1 MKKAL
6 LLSVL
11 AVATLT
17 ACGGTANNEAK
28 ETVEAALNE
37 ITLNETYNEDFTLT
51 TSGLGGVTISWT
63 SSDTDVISISGG
75 EATVSRPTDED
86 ASVTLTATATYEEYS
101 QNKTFTVTVEQLE
114 IGEYLSVEEAYALPV
129 EESTKYNF
137 RGIVTGF
144 VYNAS
149 GRAGCLITDNTGT
162 IYVFGSTMAKQVKK
176 GDDIFFAAERDDY
189 FGAAQLAYPDLNMVI
204 GSGKDYSTEAFTT
217 GKTVEEVYGMSRDE
231 EQKFGLIG
239 NVYVASAT
247 ITWYQGSSYNS
258 WEVEDPKTGAYIA
271 AAFSDNEEL
280 NSWLDPYK
288 GQTLDVAFVP
298 VSYTS
303 KGQLQMAIIDVF
315 PDGYAA

>member
-17 ACGGTANNEAK
+17 ACGGTANNEVK

-129 EESTKYNF
+129 ESTKYNF

-162 IYVFGSTMAKQVKK
+162 IYVFGSTMAKQVEK

-247 ITWYQGSSYNS
+247 ITWYEGPSYNS
-258 WEVEDPKTGAYIA
+258 WEVVDPETEAYIA
-271 AAFSDNEEL
+271 AAYSDNEEL

>member
-1 MKKAL
+1 
-6 LLSVL
+6 
-11 AVATLT
+11 
-17 ACGGTANNEAK
+17 
-28 ETVEAALNE
+28 
-37 ITLNETYNEDFTLT
+37 
-51 TSGLGGVTISWT
+51 
-63 SSDTDVISISGG
+63 
-75 EATVSRPTDED
+75 
-86 ASVTLTATATYEEYS
+86 
-101 QNKTFTVTVEQLE
+101 
-114 IGEYLSVEEAYALPV
+114 
-129 EESTKYNF
+129 
-137 RGIVTGF
+137 
-144 VYNAS
+144 
-149 GRAGCLITDNTGT
+149 
-162 IYVFGSTMAKQVKK
+162 
-176 GDDIFFAAERDDY
+176 
-189 FGAAQLAYPDLNMVI
+189 MVI

-271 AAFSDNEEL
+271 AAYSDNEEL

>member
-17 ACGGTANNEAK
+17 ACGGTGNNEAK

-37 ITLNETYNEDFTLT
+37 IILNETYNEDFTLT

-63 SSDTDVISISGG
+63 SSDTEVISINGG
-75 EATVSRPTDED
+75 EASVSRPTDED

-129 EESTKYNF
+129 DESTKYNF
-137 RGIVTGF
+137 RGVVTGF

-162 IYVFGSTMAKQVKK
+162 IYVFGSTMAKQVEK

-204 GSGKDYSTEAFTT
+204 GRGKDYSTEAFTT
-217 GKTVEEVYGMSRDE
+217 GKTVEEVYGMSRDA

-247 ITWYQGSSYNS
+247 ITWYEGPSYNS
-258 WEVEDPKTGAYIA
+258 WEVVDPETEAYIA
-271 AAFSDNEEL
+271 AAYSDNDEL

-288 GQTLDVAFVP
+288 NQTLDVAFVP

-315 PDGYAA
+315 PNGYAA

>member
-17 ACGGTANNEAK
+17 ACGGTGNNEAK

-63 SSDTDVISISGG
+63 SSDTEVISINGG
-75 EATVSRPTDED
+75 EATVNRPTDED
-86 ASVTLTATATYEEYS
+86 TSVTLTATATYEEYS

-129 EESTKYNF
+129 ETTKHNF
-137 RGIVTGF
+137 RGVVTGF

-162 IYVFGSTMAKQVKK
+162 IYVFGSTMAKQVEK
-176 GDDIFFAAERDDY
+176 GDDIFFEAERDDY

-204 GSGKDYSTEAFTT
+204 GSGKAYSTEAFTT

-247 ITWYQGSSYNS
+247 ITWYEGPSYNS
-258 WEVEDPKTGAYIA
+258 WEVVDPETEAYIA
-271 AAFSDNEEL
+271 AAYSDTEEL

-315 PDGYAA
+315 PNGYVA